1 MALKVDY
8 LVRETGQNLRRNI
21 TLTVAAVLT
30 IAVSLFLVG
39 SGLMIRQGVQN
50 AFQRWEGGI
59 EFIIFMNPD
68 ATEEQIQSIEDE
80 LGSNPQI
87 ESFTFVDQEATYDE
101 FVDLFSDQPNMV
113 ESVEAEDLPPSF
125 RVIPTNTDADFVSE
139 LGKNFE
145 ASAGVREV
153 IFAADS
159 IKQVQRVGA
168 WISTGV
174 LVMAI
179 VLLTAASLLILNT
192 IRMAMFARRNEI
204 EIMKLVGATNSYI
217 RIPFILEGL
226 VHGLAGMVIAASLLF
241 GGRAVLSDK
250 VLDLPIL
257 ENFVVTVNETWVTV
271 LVLLLVA
278 IVVGTVGSA
287 IAVSRF
293 LDV

>member
-68 ATEEQIQSIEDE
+68 ATEEQVQSIEDE

-87 ESFTFVDQEATYDE
+87 KDYTFVDQEETYDE
-101 FVDLFSDQPNMV
+101 FVELFSDQPNMV

-145 ASAGVREV
+145 ASAGVRRV

-226 VHGLAGMVIAASLLF
+226 VHGLVGMVIAASLLF
-241 GGRAVLSDK
+241 GGRAVLSDR